1 MAGTDGLSRR
11 ERQILDSLYRMG
23 SGSVKAVMED
33 LNDGTSEST
42 VRTLLGILVTKKKLT
57 KKADG
62 LKYVYAPAMERGK
75 ASKIALE
82 RVVKTFFEESPIL
95 AANSLLEMR
104 KGEITAE
111 EIELLEA
118 TIRKSK
124 NKQK

>member
-104 KGEITAE
+104 KGEITAD